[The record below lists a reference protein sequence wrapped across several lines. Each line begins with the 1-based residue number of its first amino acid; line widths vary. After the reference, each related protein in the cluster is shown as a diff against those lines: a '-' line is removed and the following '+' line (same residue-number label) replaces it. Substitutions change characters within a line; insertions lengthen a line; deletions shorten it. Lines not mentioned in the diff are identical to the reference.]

1 MDPLQILE
9 GLNKEAGF
17 PTEAI
22 QAAQADK
29 DSIIPLFVRTFEE
42 TVSSGDTRYGPAL
55 FFVFHLLGEWRAKSA
70 YPVLAKFLRKSP
82 ELVGAIL
89 GDAITTT
96 AHRVMAAVF
105 DGDPQPLLE
114 IIYDEDADE
123 FVRSRM
129 IDAIAVLTLRGELPR
144 SWTEQFMRE
153 CYDRLQ
159 PPEYC
164 YVWSGWQQSIAWLG
178 IAGLK
183 PLVEQ
188 AFARGS
194 IDNMWLSFKD
204 FEEGLQYTLDH
215 PDAPPLHPNGDLSL
229 FDDTIGELSKWAA
242 FNPEP
247 RPKKQ
252 PAPVS
257 FYHPER
263 NPFRNVG
270 RNDPCPCG
278 SGKKFK
284 KCCLD
289 ANLAS

>member
-70 YPVLAKFLRKSP
+70 YPVLARFLRKSP

-96 AHRVMAAVF
+96 AHRVIA
-105 DGDPQPLLE
+105 
-114 IIYDEDADE
+114 
-123 FVRSRM
+123 
-129 IDAIAVLTLRGELPR
+129 AIAVLTLRGELPR

-289 ANLAS
+289 AN

>member
-9 GLNKEAGF
+9 SLNKEAGL

-22 QAAQADK
+22 HAARADK

-42 TVSSGDTRYGPAL
+42 TESYGDTQYGSAL

-70 YPVLAKFLRKSP
+70 YPVLARFLRKPP
-82 ELVGAIL
+82 ELVGLIL
-89 GDAITTT
+89 GDAITAT

-144 SWTEQFMRE
+144 TWTEQFMRE

-159 PPEYC
+159 PQECC
-164 YVWSGWQQSIAWLG
+164 YVWAGWQQSIAWLG
-178 IAGLK
+178 LSTLK
-183 PLVEQ
+183 PLVEHV
-188 AFARGS
+188 FARGS
-194 IDNMWLSFKD
+194 IDKMWISFKE
-204 FEEGLQYTLDH
+204 FENDLQYALDH
-215 PDAPPLHPNGDLSL
+215 PDAPPVHSKDELSP
-229 FDDTIGELSKWAA
+229 FDDTIRELSNWAA

-247 RPKKQ
+247 RAKK
-252 PAPVS
+252 PATVS
-257 FYHPER
+257 FYDPES
-263 NPFRNVG
+263 NPFRKVG

-284 KCCLD
+284 KCCLN